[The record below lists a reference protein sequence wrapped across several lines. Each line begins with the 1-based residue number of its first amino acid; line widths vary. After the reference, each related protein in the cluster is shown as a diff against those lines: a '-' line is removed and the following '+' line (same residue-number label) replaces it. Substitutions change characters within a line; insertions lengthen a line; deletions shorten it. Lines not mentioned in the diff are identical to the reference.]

1 MKFTCISGDSQDRV
15 HGLLKLA
22 RIVGDGKSTIKHLL
36 EDKRRFDLTPIE
48 IKTIED
54 MEKILNKCWHE
65 FIFEVRVP
73 TE

>member
-1 MKFTCISGDSQDRV
+1 MRFTCISGDSQDRV

-22 RIVGDGKSTIKHLL
+22 RIVNGGKSIVKCLL
-36 EDKRRFDLTPIE
+36 GDSRRFDLTPTE
-48 IKTIED
+48 VETIKD

-65 FIFEVRVP
+65 FIWEVRVP